1 MEFNNMM
8 GMSATA
14 PQVGNVPE
22 GDSPDILDGLTPDIT
37 PDATPDDGNVAPIP
51 EGTEPPATPK
61 KFAGMY
67 DTVEQLENAY
77 KGLQT
82 KYQTTKKDLMGR
94 LTEDPQQAA
103 PVQAVPQ
110 QILPNFQ
117 SMQLPPNVNP
127 ALIQQAFAE
136 NPEGT
141 LRLLTDMR
149 INQAVAPMQQQL
161 QRFALQTEIDATK
174 NKYNDFSEYEDKVG
188 DMLKANPALMQ
199 SKNRIE
205 LAYKLV
211 KADAITPLVQQAMQ
225 NGVQQGYNA
234 ALQKKGIP
242 QSGVGTSVPP
252 AAPKTQAQS
261 IVDDMLEI
269 AKVRSI
275 F

>member
-1 MEFNNMM
+1 M
-8 GMSATA
+8 GTGTQA

-22 GDSPDILDGLTPDIT
+22 GNSPDILDSLTPDIT
-37 PDATPDDGNVAPIP
+37 PDVTPDDGNVTQTP
-51 EGTEPPATPK
+51 EGTEPPTAPK

-77 KGLQT
+77 KGLQ
-82 KYQTTKKDLMGR
+82 KQYQTTKKSLMDR
-94 LTEDPQQAA
+94 LTEEPQQAA
-103 PVQAVPQ
+103 QPQAQPQ
-110 QILPNFQ
+110 PSAQAMQNFQ

-141 LRLLTDMR
+141 IRLLTDMR
-149 INQAVAPMQQQL
+149 INQAVVPMQQQL
-161 QRFALQTEIDATK
+161 QRFSLQTEINAVRT
-174 NKYNDFSEYEDKVG
+174 KYNDFPEYEDKIG
-188 DMLKANPALMQ
+188 DVLKSNPALMQ

-225 NGVQQGYNA
+225 NGVQQGYTA

-242 QSGVGTSVPP
+242 QTGVGTSTPP
-252 AAPKTQAQS
+252 APKPQSQS
-261 IVDDMLEI
+261 IVDDILEV
-269 AKVRSI
+269 AKMRSI